1 MRIGNE
7 QNKPLSRLKIG
18 YAQLMVLMN
27 RQRIGTIMIWMVV
40 IPCLII
46 GVVGI
51 GYGIW
56 IAPIPILSLITV
68 IAFLLFGFYLCDID

>member
-1 MRIGNE
+1 
-7 QNKPLSRLKIG
+7 
-18 YAQLMVLMN
+18 MN